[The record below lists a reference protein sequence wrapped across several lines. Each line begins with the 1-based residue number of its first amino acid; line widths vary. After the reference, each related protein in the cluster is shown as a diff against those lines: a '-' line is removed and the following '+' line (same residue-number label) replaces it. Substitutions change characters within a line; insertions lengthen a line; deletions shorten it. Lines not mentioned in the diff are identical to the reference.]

1 MTRIGRIAPLFVWA
15 AASVW
20 PSQKALADQA
30 FQRPGRVVLQQP
42 AVGDDELSEMRG
54 GFFTAE
60 GAQFDFGAN
69 VQTLINGQLALET
82 TLNWTSTGAS
92 IQHGFGQGGL
102 GTVPA
107 IVSDGVLATSAGTGG
122 GAQQGIPIVTGMA
135 ASSPT
140 VTFAN
145 IAGGQIQNILINRA
159 DNQTISQNT
168 NIVFTIYNFAAWQEQ
183 LAQNAVSNQV
193 LNEVRAA
200 AGLGGSR

>member
-1 MTRIGRIAPLFVWA
+1 MMRLSKIACFWGCMVAGVGPFQSA
-15 AASVW
+15 A
-20 PSQKALADQA
+20 ADQA
-30 FQRPGRVVLQQP
+30 FGQTAGIVIQQA
-42 AVGDDELSEMRG
+42 AVADAELAEMRG

-69 VQTLINGQLALET
+69 VQTLINGQLALQT
-82 TLNWTSTGAS
+82 TLNWTPTGAL
-92 IQHGFGQGGL
+92 IQQGTGQVGL

-107 IVSDGVLATSAGTGG
+107 ALSDGVLANSAGTGSASPG
-122 GAQQGIPIVTGMA
+122 GIPIGIGMMGA
-135 ASSPT
+135 TPT

-145 IAGGQIQNILINRA
+145 IHGGQIQNVLINRA

-168 NIVFTIYNFAAWQEQ
+168 NIVFTIYNFAAWQDR
-183 LAQNAVSNQV
+183 LAQNATSNQV